1 MSDVLFVHN
10 NFPGQFGFIA
20 GAMHAQKHRCAII
33 GSKTARQFS
42 GMAIQRWNLSRG
54 TTQGIFDP
62 ATRCE
67 ADMIRGRAAADQALA
82 LKKKGFDPEIIIGH
96 PGWGET
102 VFLAEI
108 FPKAKQILHGEFY
121 YRSEGGD
128 VGFDP
133 EFGQLGLEERFRI
146 HGKNATMAMCYADAR
161 RIVCPTRFQASV
173 LPQSF
178 QSKIE
183 VIHEGVDTSFAS
195 PNPDAV
201 FTLKGGRKLDR
212 TTPVITFINR
222 RFEPLRGYHVF
233 MRALPRLMAEVP
245 EAQVLMIGHED
256 GRGYGQEAPKGQ
268 TWKAHFLDEVKDRLD
283 LNRLHFTGPLPHEQM
298 IDALRISSAHI
309 YYTYPFV
316 LSWSLIEALSC
327 ECLVLGSDT
336 APLHDAITSGQN
348 GLLNDFFDT
357 DALSQAMIDA
367 CRRPDDFVPLRKAA
381 RQTAI
386 ERFDRETICQPAWL
400 KVVDDVR
407 AGD

>member
-1 MSDVLFVHN
+1 MSDILFVHN

-20 GAMHAQKHRCAII
+20 GAMHAQGHRCAII
-33 GSKTARQFS
+33 GSKTARQLS
-42 GMAIQRWNLSRG
+42 GMAISRWTLNRG
-54 TTQGIFDP
+54 TTKGIFDP
-62 ATRCE
+62 ATRAE

-82 LKKKGFDPEIIIGH
+82 LKKRGFDPEIIIGH

-102 VFLAEI
+102 VFLAEV

-133 EFGQLGLEERFRI
+133 EFGTLGMEERFRI

-173 LPQSF
+173 LPQAF
-178 QSKIE
+178 QPKIE
-183 VIHEGVDTSFAS
+183 VIHEGVDTAFAS
-195 PNPDAV
+195 PNPEAT
-201 FTLKGGRKLDR
+201 FTLADGRVLDR
-212 TTPVITFINR
+212 STPVITFINR

-245 EAQVLMIGHED
+245 EAQVLLIGHEE

-268 TWKAHFLDEVKDRLD
+268 TWKAHFLDEVRDRVD
-283 LNRLHFTGPLPHEQM
+283 ESRLHFTGPLAHETM
-298 IDALRISSAHI
+298 IDALRISSAHV

-327 ECLVLGSDT
+327 ECLVLGSDS
-336 APLHDAITSGQN
+336 APLRDAVTSGEN

-367 CRRPDDFVPLRKAA
+367 CRRPADFIALRKAA

-386 ERFDRETICQPAWL
+386 ERFDRESICQPAWL

>member
-20 GAMHAQKHRCAII
+20 GAMHAQGHRCAII
-33 GSKTARQFS
+33 GSKTARQLS
-42 GMAIQRWNLSRG
+42 GMAISRWSLSRG

-62 ATRCE
+62 ATRAE
-67 ADMIRGRAAADQALA
+67 ADMIRGRAAAEQALA
-82 LKKKGFDPEIIIGH
+82 LKKRGFDPEIIIGH

-102 VFLAEI
+102 VFLAEV

-133 EFGQLGLEERFRI
+133 EFGKLGLEERFRI

-173 LPQSF
+173 LPEAF
-178 QSKIE
+178 QPKIE
-183 VIHEGVDTSFAS
+183 VIHEGVDTAFAS
-195 PNPDAV
+195 PDPNAA
-201 FTLKGGRKLDR
+201 FTLADGRVLNR
-212 TTPVITFINR
+212 STPVITFINR

-245 EAQVLMIGHED
+245 EAQVLLIGHEE
-256 GRGYGQEAPKGQ
+256 GRGYGQEAPKGK
-268 TWKAHFLDEVKDRLD
+268 TWKQHFLDEVRERIDES
-283 LNRLHFTGPLPHEQM
+283 RLHFTGPLAHEKM
-298 IDALRISSAHI
+298 IDALRISSAHV

-336 APLHDAITSGQN
+336 RPLRDAIVPGEN
-348 GLLNDFFDT
+348 GILNDFFDT
-357 DALSQAMIDA
+357 DALSQAMIEA
-367 CRRPDDFVPLRKAA
+367 CRRPDDFIPLRKAA

>member
-1 MSDVLFVHN
+1 MSDILFVHN

-20 GAMHAQKHRCAII
+20 GAMYAQGHRCAII
-33 GSKTARQFS
+33 GSKTARQLS
-42 GMAIQRWNLSRG
+42 GMAIARWNLTRG
-54 TTQGIFDP
+54 TTPGIFDP

-67 ADMIRGRAAADQALA
+67 ADMIRGRAAAEQALG
-82 LKKKGFDPEIIIGH
+82 LKKKGFDPEIIVGH

-102 VFLAEI
+102 VFLGEI

-133 EFGQLGLEERFRI
+133 EFGALGLEERFRI

-173 LPQSF
+173 LPEAF
-178 QSKIE
+178 QPKIE
-183 VIHEGVDTSFAS
+183 VIHEGVDTGFAS
-195 PNPDAV
+195 PKADAV
-201 FTLKGGRKLDR
+201 FTLKDGRKLDR
-212 TTPVITFINR
+212 STPVITFINR

-245 EAQVLMIGHED
+245 EAQVLLIGHLE

-268 TWKAHFLDEVKDRLD
+268 SWRQHFLDEVKDRLD
-283 LNRLHFTGPLPHEQM
+283 PERLHFTGPLAHEEM
-298 IDALRISSAHI
+298 IDALRISAAHV

-336 APLHDAITSGQN
+336 APLRDAITSGEN
-348 GLLNDFFDT
+348 GILNDFFDT
-357 DALSQAMIDA
+357 DALSQAMIEA
-367 CRRPDDFVPLRKAA
+367 CRRPADFIPLRKAA